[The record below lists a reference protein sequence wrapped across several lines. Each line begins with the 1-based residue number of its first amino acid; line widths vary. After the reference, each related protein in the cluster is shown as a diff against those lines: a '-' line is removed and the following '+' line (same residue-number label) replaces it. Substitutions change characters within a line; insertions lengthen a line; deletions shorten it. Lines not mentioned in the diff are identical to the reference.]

1 MADPTLDSGGC
12 SLQEPFALQV
22 LGDQMEPEF
31 PDKCIVIIEPTPQCR
46 DGMFVFADVEGV
58 RWFRQYR
65 KDGDGREWL
74 IALNDLY
81 PEIELTGLEWAVLGV
96 IIQRNIRREIKHYGY
111 PDEAPPPA
119 ANITDLTGRS

>member
-1 MADPTLDSGGC
+1 
-12 SLQEPFALQV
+12 
-22 LGDQMEPEF
+22 
-31 PDKCIVIIEPTPQCR
+31 
-46 DGMFVFADVEGV
+46 MFVFADVEGV

-74 IALNDLY
+74 IALNELY

-96 IIQRNIRREIKHYGY
+96 IIQRNVRRKIKHYRY
-111 PDEAPPPA
+111 QDEAPPPA

>member
-1 MADPTLDSGGC
+1 MSDPTLDSGGC

-74 IALNDLY
+74 IALNELY

-96 IIQRNIRREIKHYGY
+96 IIQRNVRRKIKHYRY
-111 PDEAPPPA
+111 QDEAPPPA
-119 ANITDLTGRS
+119 ANITDLTGQS

>member
-12 SLQEPFALQV
+12 SLREPFALQV